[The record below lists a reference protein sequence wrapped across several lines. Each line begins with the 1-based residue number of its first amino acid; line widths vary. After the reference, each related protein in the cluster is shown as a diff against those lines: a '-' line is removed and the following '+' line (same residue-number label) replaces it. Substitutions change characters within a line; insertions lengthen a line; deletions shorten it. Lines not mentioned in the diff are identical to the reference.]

1 MASGGPVAFTDV
13 PSPPLPAQQHPQ
25 GGGQMFSFG
34 GQPYWL
40 DSQGNVHALTLAGTA
55 IPWASPVIVT
65 PVATASGGTGSATVA
80 GYEGSKWANSGTGGP
95 KVITLWGGQTDE
107 TITTSG
113 TGTPSVAADTVNF
126 TLGTQGWQC
135 SMAGAGT
142 ATFYYNQGTSWT
154 PPPVAAI
161 GMACYIPSAANLTE
175 VEVTIVTSG
184 GGSWSATLYA
194 SSVPALASG
203 WNYIRFPSVQSNPA
217 GLQYPVTSVR
227 VIMVSTGA
235 TSVTVAQIWAECPP
249 KAQLV
254 VIADGAYYTDFAGG
268 GVYGGTS
275 PGGIAF
281 TGGYSDLKAMGIPV
295 VWAPDTSLVGL
306 NTGSYAPPA
315 DRSTWAQLA
324 AVMNDG
330 NGNEMNYHGSS
341 GNATQNMTSAQIIAE
356 VITAIKAL
364 QRQGYPNPPIK
375 AAWSQ
380 NEATNAAAAQP
391 YMLGYRSPA
400 AASGSPAEAWPPVNM
415 WNIPSQQLD
424 LTVTWATVEAIL
436 QATHGI
442 CVTYLHGID
451 INGST
456 GAFDGTTPA
465 QWGAFL
471 DFIAAGLAGGWL
483 EGVTF
488 QTLMARSGYKYRQ
501 TAGPW
506 SYEYYDTT
514 GALQH
519 TKLP

>member
-25 GGGQMFSFG
+25 GGGRLFSFG

-40 DSQGNVHALTLAGTA
+40 DSQGNVHALTSAGTA
-55 IPWASPVIVT
+55 IPWSSPVIVT

-113 TGTPSVAADTVNF
+113 TGTPTVAADTSNF

-135 SMAGAGT
+135 SMDGT
-142 ATFYYNQGTSWT
+142 GTGSFIYTQGTSWT
-154 PPPVAAI
+154 PPPIAAI
-161 GMACYIPSAANLTE
+161 GMACYIPSTANLTS
-175 VEVTIVTSG
+175 VSVAIVSSG
-184 GGSWSATLYA
+184 GIWERTLYA
-194 SSVPALASG
+194 SSVPPITSG
-203 WNYIRFPSVQSNPA
+203 WNYIRWFSAASALSALQNP
-217 GLQYPVTSVR
+217 LTSIQ
-227 VIMVSTGA
+227 VIVAATGA
-235 TSVTVAQIWAECPP
+235 TSVTVTQIWAECLP

-254 VIADGAYYTDFAGG
+254 VIADGVYYSDFLKGT
-268 GVYGGTS
+268 YGGTS
-275 PGGIAF
+275 PGGIPF
-281 TGGYSDLKAMGIPV
+281 TGGYADLKALGVPV
-295 VWAPDTSLVGL
+295 VFAPDTGL
-306 NTGSYAPPA
+306 AGDNSGLHAPPS
-315 DRSTWAQLA
+315 DRSSWAQMA

-341 GNATQNMTSAQIIAE
+341 GNATSSMTSAQIITE
-356 VITAIKAL
+356 VMTAIKQL
-364 QRQGYPNPPIK
+364 QQNGYPNPPVK

-380 NEATNAAAAQP
+380 DEAANAAAAQP
-391 YMLGYRSPA
+391 YMLGYRTNA
-400 AASGSPAEAWPPVNM
+400 GNSGSACACWPPPTM
-415 WNIPSQQLD
+415 WGFSCQALSDTI
-424 LTVTWATVEAIL
+424 TWATVQASL

-442 CVTYLHGID
+442 CIGYLHGID
-451 INGST
+451 VNGNT
-456 GAFDGTTPA
+456 GAIDAMTPA

-471 DFIAAGLAGGWL
+471 DFISAGVNGGWM